1 MELPFANAISIEND
15 SGGFE
20 SRRSVKLD
28 EKLSDHGTQFV
39 DDFLSVFLN
48 SDCCG
53 VARWM
58 SVHTTHH
65 LLL

>member
-1 MELPFANAISIEND
+1 MELTFANAISIKDD

-20 SRRSVKLD
+20 SRGSVKLD

-39 DDFLSVFLN
+39 DDFLSMFLY
-48 SDCCG
+48 SDRCS
-53 VARWM
+53 VARRM
-58 SVHTTHH
+58 GVHTTYH